1 MTDFSK
7 RYLAEVGRRLQYEGF
22 TIWPEH
28 EGLLL
33 VEKDARQVCTVNIR
47 GSMGYDP
54 DYVRQNGLEDIL
66 EQVRMITRETNTYMH
81 LMEQAPPLLA
91 EGLTG
96 DYRLLAEF
104 NGAVLVGHHT
114 QYGLEFITWYRT
126 HDHSLEHGHYYD
138 TSSGADAYAA
148 AKRDFAV
155 RSGLLPADVLFTT
168 EQLAVIYD
176 AAQNMTV
183 QGLVSNPEQEK
194 LLEEIMEQIQE
205 AVPQVID
212 LANELTESPRLHGL
226 DEMQQY

>member
-7 RYLAEVGRRLQYEGF
+7 RYLAEVGRRLHHEGF
-22 TIWPEH
+22 RIWPEH

-104 NGAVLVGHHT
+104 NGAVLAGHQT
-114 QYGLEFITWYRT
+114 EYGLQFITWERV
-126 HDHSLEHGHYYD
+126 HDRSLWQGHYYD
-138 TSSGADAYAA
+138 NDFGT
-148 AKRDFAV
+148 AKQDFAT
-155 RSGLLPADVLFTT
+155 RSGLVPVNTLFTK

-176 AAQNMTV
+176 AVQNMTALD
-183 QGLVSNPEQEK
+183 LVSNPEQGK
-194 LLEEIMEQIQE
+194 LLERIMEQLQE

-212 LANELTESPRLHGL
+212 LANVLTQSPKPQRLEG
-226 DEMQQY
+226 MQQY